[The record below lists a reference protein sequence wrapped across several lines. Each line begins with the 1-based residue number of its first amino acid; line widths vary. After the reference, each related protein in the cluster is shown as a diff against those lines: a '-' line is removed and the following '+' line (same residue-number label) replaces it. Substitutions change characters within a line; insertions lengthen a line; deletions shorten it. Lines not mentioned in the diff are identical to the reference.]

1 MDYNRKRYYVS
12 LMIYKQY
19 GGHPIAYNNFD
30 RFYVSDIC
38 FGIDIS
44 FI

>member
-1 MDYNRKRYYVS
+1 MDYNRKRYYIS
-12 LMIYKQY
+12 LITYKQY
-19 GGHPIAYNNFD
+19 GGHTIAYNKLD
-30 RFYVSDIC
+30 SFYGSNIC